1 MRSWSEYVD
10 LLKPAAELIDRTTAP
25 VNDQLKAELF
35 RQFAMNLSQG
45 YLMYF
50 QTSPEYPEFVA
61 FENSAFLAQPNPDAI
76 YYYTRVDG
84 KGTYRISG
92 ERGDSIVAGFAIG
105 NRMIGTKGSPGKGLG
120 NYDIDHLDI
129 EADGRFEVIFS
140 TERPEGHE
148 GNWLRLD
155 PEADFILVRQ
165 FNYRW
170 GHETDMRLAIER
182 LDPVPVK
189 PRQSADFIDEQ
200 LAELFGTYAKGLSQI
215 ALGAVR
221 RPHEMG
227 LINTMHLHNFQD
239 LGNSEDWPQSYF
251 ESVFELADDEV
262 LVLETEL
269 PEKRHYWNVQVV
281 DGIWNQAEI
290 LYRQTSLN
298 GHTAKIDSDGRF
310 RAVLSQQD
318 PGFANWLDTADH
330 NYGMLIGRWYRCS
343 SHPTP
348 GLIKMKLAD
357 VSAHLGDRS
366 PRITPDERKAAMRQR
381 LIGSQL
387 RRRW

>member
-1 MRSWSEYVD
+1 VD
-10 LLKPAAELIDRTTAP
+10 DFYSRLI
-25 VNDQLKAELF
+25 
-35 RQFAMNLSQG
+35 
-45 YLMYF
+45 
-50 QTSPEYPEFVA
+50 FVTGRA
-61 FENSAFLAQPNPDAI
+61 S
-76 YYYTRVDG
+76 RVG
-84 KGTYRISG
+84 R
-92 ERGDSIVAGFAIG
+92 IVAGFA
-105 NRMIGTKGSPGKGLG
+105 IGTKGSPGKGLG

-251 ESVFELADDEV
+251 ESVFELADDEA

-348 GLIKMKLAD
+348 TLTKMKLAD